1 MFNDPYV
8 MTLVLH
14 SAHSSEGLQHSK
26 DRAAN
31 RIKVMYMSIFHL
43 AFVVISGPKLQPV
56 SGFGEAY

>member
-26 DRAAN
+26 NRAAN
-31 RIKVMYMSIFHL
+31 RIKVMYMSILHL
-43 AFVVISGPKLQPV
+43 ALVVISGPKLQPV
-56 SGFGEAY
+56 SGFGKAY